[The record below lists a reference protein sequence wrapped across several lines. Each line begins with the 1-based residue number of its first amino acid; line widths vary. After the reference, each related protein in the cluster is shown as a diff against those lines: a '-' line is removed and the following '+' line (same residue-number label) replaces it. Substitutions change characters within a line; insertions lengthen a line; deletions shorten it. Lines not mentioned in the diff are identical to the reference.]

1 MNNGR
6 VGFIIFLLWWIT
18 STMAHAMN
26 GREVFDKVHEVSLKE
41 LDRKTE
47 GTMTLHDGDGGTR
60 TRTITEYSK
69 NAFPEAYKALVVF
82 KSPPD
87 LKGVAFFIHA
97 RTFTERDMWAYFPE
111 YKRVRRIP
119 TASQDDS
126 FFGSDFSYDDFSGPT
141 NPDDFAYRIL
151 KEELVDEKPCFVI
164 EITPKI
170 RRKYSRCVVWVAKEL
185 WIKVKVEYYRDEE
198 LYRAGRFGDI
208 RMIDGIP
215 TPFKLEMKNLK
226 TAHRTVLT
234 LERIRYQTNFPDA
247 LFSQQSL
254 ERGITY

>member
-1 MNNGR
+1 MNSVR
-6 VGFIIFLLWWIT
+6 AGFILFLLLLTT
-18 STMAHAMN
+18 SSIAPAMN
-26 GREVFDKVHEVSLKE
+26 GREVFDKVHEVSRNE

-47 GTMTLHDGDGGTR
+47 GTMTLYDGNGGQR
-60 TRTITEYSK
+60 TRSITEYGK
-69 NAFPEAYKALVVF
+69 NASPEAYKVLVIF

-87 LKGVAFFIHA
+87 LKGVAFLIHA
-97 RTFTERDMWAYFPE
+97 RTFAERDMWAYFPE

-126 FFGSDFSYDDFSGPT
+126 FFGSDFSYDDFSGPV

-170 RRKYSRCVVWVAKEL
+170 RRKYTRSVVWVAKEL
-185 WIKVKVEYYRDEE
+185 WIKLKVEYYRDDE
-198 LYRAGRFGDI
+198 LYRAGSFEDI

-234 LERIRYQTNFPDA
+234 LESIRYQTGFPDE
-247 LFSQQSL
+247 LFSQQAL
-254 ERGITY
+254 ERGVTY